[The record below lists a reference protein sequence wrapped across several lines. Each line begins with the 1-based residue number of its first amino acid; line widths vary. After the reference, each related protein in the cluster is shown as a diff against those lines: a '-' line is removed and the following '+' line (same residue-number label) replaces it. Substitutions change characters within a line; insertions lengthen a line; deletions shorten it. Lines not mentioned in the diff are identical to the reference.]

1 MRSQPFDFKNAEGQ
15 TLSARLDLPE
25 GGAKAFALFAHCFTC
40 DKQTKA
46 AVRIAR
52 SLADLGVGVLRFDFT
67 GLGQSEGEFAATGFS
82 ANVEDLVCAAR
93 HMADHG
99 CAPALLIGH
108 SLGGA
113 AVLAAAGDVPSCRAV
128 ATLAAP
134 ADPAHVLGLVKERLH
149 ELKTKGEAE
158 VDLGGRPFR
167 IRQSFVDDARMQQQ
181 RERIAHLGRALLVL
195 HSPVDTVVGVENA
208 AEIFTAAKHP
218 KSFVSLD
225 KAGHLL
231 AKAEEADYAAKVIA
245 AWASHYVAEA
255 AQPDATVED
264 GVVLVDDTGAGK
276 FQMQVRAG
284 GARFFADEPKDV
296 GGLASGPSPYQ
307 LVAAG
312 LGACTAMTVR
322 LYAEQKAW
330 PLERVHVAV
339 THDKV
344 SGATPPD
351 RFERRI
357 RFEGPLDVDQVRRL
371 FEIAD
376 RCPVHR
382 TLEGGSKVETLPLE
396 GPVEAPK
403 VPHADASEHF
413 HEMEDACRD

>member
-52 SLADLGVGVLRFDFT
+52 ALADLGVGVLRFDFT
-67 GLGQSEGEFAATGFS
+67 GLGQSEGEFAETGFS
-82 ANVEDLVCAAR
+82 ANVEDLVCAAK

-113 AVLAAAGDVPSCRAV
+113 AVLAAAGDVPSCKAV
-128 ATLAAP
+128 ATIAAP
-134 ADPAHVLGLVKERLH
+134 ADPAHVLGLIKERLA
-149 ELKTKGEAE
+149 ELKAKGEAE

-167 IRQSFVDDARMQQQ
+167 IRQAFVDDARMQKQK
-181 RERIAHLGRALLVL
+181 ERIAHLGRALLVL
-195 HSPVDTVVGVENA
+195 HSPVDAIVEVENA
-208 AEIFTAAKHP
+208 AEIFMAAKHP

-231 AKAEEADYAAKVIA
+231 AKPEEAEYAAKVIA

-255 AQPDATVED
+255 AQPDATVHD
-264 GVVLVDDTGAGK
+264 GAVMVNETGAGK

-322 LYAEQKAW
+322 LYAEQKSW

-339 THDKV
+339 AHRKV
-344 SGATPPD
+344 ADATPTD

-357 RFEGPLDVDQVRRL
+357 RFEGPLDETQVARL

-376 RCPVHR
+376 KCPVHR
-382 TLEGGSKVETLPLE
+382 TLEAGAKVETRALE
-396 GPVEAPK
+396 GPAEAPE
-403 VPHADASEHF
+403 VPHADMDEHF